1 MSRGIKLDLFVG
13 ASIEDG
19 WHKIEDEKPSQQKG
33 ILPPQE
39 HSLVIKKAKRS
50 SKVVTEVG
58 EFFLAQGELEKL
70 LSTLKKTLGCGGTLK
85 DGVLELQG
93 AIEEKTTERL
103 KILGYGFKKRK
114 N

>member
-1 MSRGIKLDLFVG
+1 MSRGVKLDLFVG
-13 ASIEDG
+13 ANIEDG
-19 WHKIEDEKPSQQKG
+19 WQKVEDEKPSLQREV
-33 ILPPQE
+33 LPPQE
-39 HSLVIKKAKRS
+39 HSLVVKKAKRG

-58 EFFLAQGELEKL
+58 EFFLPQDELEKL
-70 LSTLKKTLGCGGTLK
+70 LSNLKKTLGCGGAFK
-85 DGVLELQG
+85 DGILELQG